1 MKGLCSFSI
10 ELFAF
15 CFTTTTETAIA
26 VIHPNPHNSKV
37 DFFWFLARN
46 VGAVTTFRTVYTK
59 PPIIWRVETTERQ
72 VSAGK
77 YLLLEFALE
86 KELHSRI
93 FLYITKILSIL
104 QDLWI
109 YRGENLI
116 KFCDTMYKKIGT
128 RFPVR

>member
-15 CFTTTTETAIA
+15 CFTTETAIA
-26 VIHPNPHNSKV
+26 VIHPNLQNSKV
-37 DFFWFLARN
+37 DFFSFLARN

-77 YLLLEFALE
+77 YLLEFAL
-86 KELHSRI
+86 
-93 FLYITKILSIL
+93 
-104 QDLWI
+104 
-109 YRGENLI
+109 
-116 KFCDTMYKKIGT
+116 KKISLTSSGST
-128 RFPVR
+128 ELVFL

>member
-10 ELFAF
+10 EVFAF
-15 CFTTTTETAIA
+15 CFTTTTTETAIA
-26 VIHPNPHNSKV
+26 VIHPNPHNTAKWI
-37 DFFWFLARN
+37 FFSFLARN

-86 KELHSRI
+86 KKLHSLI

-104 QDLWI
+104 QDLW
-109 YRGENLI
+109 
-116 KFCDTMYKKIGT
+116 FCRREFDQ
-128 RFPVR
+128 VL

>member
-15 CFTTTTETAIA
+15 CFTTTSTTETAIA
-26 VIHPNPHNSKV
+26 VIHPNPNNSKV
-37 DFFWFLARN
+37 DFFSFLARN

-77 YLLLEFALE
+77 YLLLEFVLE
-86 KELHSRI
+86 KNCTH
-93 FLYITKILSIL
+93 
-104 QDLWI
+104 
-109 YRGENLI
+109 
-116 KFCDTMYKKIGT
+116 
-128 RFPVR
+128 